1 LAVVELELE
10 GPAERRSVLLNGD
23 GTDNAKVELAFELEA
38 GVAVVVL
45 FAAEAVRTGD
55 GTEYFKTSGCIA
67 PGRAGVEL
75 FAVDAAAQ
83 L

>member
-1 LAVVELELE
+1 MI
-10 GPAERRSVLLNGD
+10 
-23 GTDNAKVELAFELEA
+23 
-38 GVAVVVL
+38 L
-45 FAAEAVRTGD
+45 FAAEAVRTAD
-55 GTEYFKTSGCIA
+55 GAEYFETSGCIA